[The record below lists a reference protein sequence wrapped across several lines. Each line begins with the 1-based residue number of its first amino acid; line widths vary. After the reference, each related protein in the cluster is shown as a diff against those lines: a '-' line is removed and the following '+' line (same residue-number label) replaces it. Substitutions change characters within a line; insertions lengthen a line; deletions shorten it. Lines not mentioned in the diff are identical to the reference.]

1 MNDFNFED
9 LQRLLELF
17 LEQKTVSGCLKLRD
31 DLFKSDQ
38 FENLKEE
45 ISKGN
50 HEDKKILGKKLGII
64 RQNVQITCDNRIKS
78 IQSEKEKDNFVDFDP
93 TFYYSHKFV
102 PGNLHPLTLISRE
115 ALGIFAKMG
124 FDIYDGG
131 QIQSQWNNFTSVGTP
146 CHHPAR
152 AMQDTF
158 WLEEKCENGE
168 NLVLR
173 TQMTSSLFEYSQNIK
188 NQNEGKPKPFRVIFE
203 GIVFR
208 AENIDS
214 THDINFHQFDGWLVD
229 KQVSISQ
236 LITLLTDFL
245 TEFFEQ
251 KVELR
256 LRPSYFPFTEPS
268 LEIDMFCPWFKR
280 GQWIEI
286 AGAGPIDHKVL
297 ANIGFDPTNWQGLAF
312 GFGLTRLAQ
321 LKLEITGLGQFYNNN
336 LDFLVN

>member
-1 MNDFNFED
+1 MNNYNFED
-9 LQRLLELF
+9 LAQLSQAFASKE
-17 LEQKTVSGCLKLRD
+17 TVSNCLKLRD
-31 DLFKSDQ
+31 EMTSSQD
-38 FENLKEE
+38 FENLKRE
-45 ISKGN
+45 IVEGSGEN
-50 HEDKKILGKKLGII
+50 KKILGKKLGVW
-64 RQNVQITCDNRIKS
+64 RQNIQKACDERINK
-78 IQSEKEKDNFVDFDP
+78 IQTEKEKDNFVDFDP
-93 TFYYSHKFV
+93 TFYYSNKFV
-102 PGNLHPLTLISRE
+102 PGNLHPLTLIFRQ
-115 ALGIFAKMG
+115 AFAIFAKMG
-124 FDIYDGG
+124 FDVYDGQ

-146 CHHPAR
+146 NHHPAR

-173 TQMTSSLFEYSQNIK
+173 TQMTSSLYEYSELQKKQN
-188 NQNEGKPKPFRVIFE
+188 NGELKPFRVILE

-229 KQVSISQ
+229 KQISISQ
-236 LITLLTDFL
+236 LITLLTEFL

-251 KVELR
+251 QIEIR

-268 LEIDMFCPWFKR
+268 LEIDMFCPWFKG

-297 ANIGFDPTNWQGLAF
+297 ANIGFDPKVWQGLAF

-321 LKLEITGLGQFYNNN
+321 LKLQITGLGQFYNNN
-336 LDFLVN
+336 LDFLNS